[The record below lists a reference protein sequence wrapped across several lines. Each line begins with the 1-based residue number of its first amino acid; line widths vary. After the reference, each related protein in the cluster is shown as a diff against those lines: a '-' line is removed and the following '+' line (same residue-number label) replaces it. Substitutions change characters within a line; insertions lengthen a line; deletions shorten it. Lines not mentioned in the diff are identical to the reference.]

1 MQPSGRTNYCDNF
14 QYDFDQNISLSVVFG
29 VCFLVGIFMVFTGY
43 RLFRTSLFVQTLSL
57 TSVVTYLLVSNL
69 LDKSVPVNGAIAAA
83 SGLLLGIFSMFAT
96 TLGLLITS
104 LIQSVYIATCILYG
118 VHEFVEVKN
127 VFVAPTITLV
137 VFVLLSVPIIK
148 WPRVCSIIYICSFG
162 AILMM
167 LSVDF
172 YADLSML
179 RLMAFENVVV
189 RGEKTV
195 RPCWFSWTVLALW
208 PLMLF
213 VGCVVQ
219 FLKTARDFDHRHEPH
234 WYKRNKPEPKTRLL
248 SNKSDVIAQAWMQPP
263 PISPLFSENKHPFI
277 GSSQYSTLRDH
288 HAVEDE
294 VFLVQD
300 TTTTV

>member
-1 MQPSGRTNYCDNF
+1 M
-14 QYDFDQNISLSVVFG
+14 
-29 VCFLVGIFMVFTGY
+29 
-43 RLFRTSLFVQTLSL
+43 
-57 TSVVTYLLVSNL
+57 TYLLVSNL

-219 FLKTARDFDHRHEPH
+219 FLKTARDFDHRHGKLTH
-234 WYKRNKPEPKTRLL
+234 FFFFYLDYFR
-248 SNKSDVIAQAWMQPP
+248 
-263 PISPLFSENKHPFI
+263 
-277 GSSQYSTLRDH
+277 TLRFPKDILNNLICLGLGLK
-288 HAVEDE
+288 
-294 VFLVQD
+294 FLMLLFYSIIIQKWII
-300 TTTTV
+300 